1 MCWGF
6 GGDGDHVLEEEGEA
20 RKGGGVHWCNGCRRR
35 GEYGCFQ
42 SVHVCIAC
50 IFSACHGAAPLCVC
64 VYHVCVCVFVY
75 ISK

>member
-20 RKGGGVHWCNGCRRR
+20 RKGGGVHWCNADDV

-42 SVHVCIAC
+42 SCARVWLVSFFFNSVRC
-50 IFSACHGAAPLCVC
+50 PCVC
-64 VYHVCVCVFVY
+64 V
-75 ISK
+75 